1 MPFPC
6 ATAITSVDGFFLSVN
21 DEFLQVLG
29 GDAAHW
35 ESQALTSAM
44 PLPSRIFLET
54 HLWPLVR
61 RSGELREVSLNMLT
75 KDQRWIPVLVNARL
89 GRHGGVECVH
99 WVFFVSQERTR
110 FEAELIKARGIAQS
124 LATDLAKAHAFLER
138 AGRLAGVGG
147 WNLDLKTSQV
157 DWSDET
163 CRIHEVP
170 LGHRPTLDEAIGY
183 YEPAE
188 RPVIQKAVAQCIEQ
202 GMPWDLEMKMQ
213 TASGRCI
220 WVRSVGEVEYEDPVN
235 RLKPARLIGAFQDI
249 TARRA
254 AEQTLRDAKQAAD
267 EANAAKSSFLA
278 NMSHEIRTPM
288 NAVIG
293 LAYLLEHTRLD
304 AEQSDTVGKIKLA
317 SQSLLG
323 IINDVL
329 DLSKIEASEMQIEHA
344 PFKLGGLLGE
354 LELLSRL
361 QADAKGLGFE
371 VQLPPKLPH
380 TVLGD
385 ATRLRQV
392 LSNLL
397 TNAIKF
403 TERGSVR
410 LSVKV
415 LQSGAEN
422 VRLRFEIQDSGLGI
436 SAQALPKLFAPFV
449 QEDVS
454 TTRRF
459 GGSGLGLSIV
469 KQLVTLMGGEV
480 GVSST
485 PQVGSKFWIELE
497 LAVCDAAAESL
508 AAQVRAAAKGP
519 GLTGLRVLVVD
530 DSPINLEVARR
541 ILEREG
547 AIVSLASHGEEAVD
561 HLQTHPQGVDAVLMD
576 VQMPV
581 LDGHDA
587 TRRIRGGL
595 GLLDLPI
602 IALTA
607 GITTGEHERAHAAG
621 MNDVLAKPFDPQA
634 LVLCI
639 RKYVQADEPAQFAPA
654 LKAVGLRDWPEI
666 EGIDTGEVRSRLGG
680 DVALFRSL
688 LRRLLNEFA
697 DTGGQQD
704 EAGPAALA
712 ARMHLLK
719 GSAGTLG
726 AKEVAQLASL
736 AEKACRADPPQ
747 SVEDIMLQLTAHLAG
762 LRRASE
768 AALREPAE
776 EIPEL
781 AVQIPI
787 DRDSL
792 AALLGQLRRFEI
804 DAVEGFNAL
813 APQLRAAL
821 GPQAFASV
829 RQQVDNLEFELAAS
843 AIEGIGGA

>member
-1 MPFPC
+1 MQFPC
-6 ATAITSVDGFFLSVN
+6 ANAITSVNGLFLSVN
-21 DEFLQVLG
+21 DEFLRVLG

-35 ESQALTSAM
+35 ENQALASAL

-61 RSGELREVSLNMLT
+61 MSGELREVSLNMLT
-75 KDQRWIPVLVNARL
+75 KDRRLIPVLVNARL
-89 GRHGGVECVH
+89 GRHGDVECVH

-110 FEAELIKARGIAQS
+110 FEAELIKARGLAQT
-124 LATDLAKAHAFLER
+124 LATDLVKAHAFLER
-138 AGRLAGVGG
+138 SGRLAGVGA
-147 WNLDLKTSQV
+147 WRLELKTSQI

-163 CRIHEVP
+163 CRIHELP

-188 RPVIQKAVAQCIEQ
+188 RPVIQQAIAQCIAQ
-202 GMPWDLEMKMQ
+202 GTPWDLEMRMQ
-213 TASGRCI
+213 TATGRCI
-220 WVRSVGEVEYEDPVN
+220 WVRAVGDVEYEDPVN

-254 AEQTLRDAKQAAD
+254 ADQTLRDAKQAAD
-267 EANAAKSSFLA
+267 MANAAKSSFLA

-304 AEQSDTVGKIKLA
+304 AEQSDTVGKLKLA

-371 VQLPPKLPH
+371 VQLPPELPH

-403 TERGSVR
+403 TERGEVR

-415 LQSGAEN
+415 LQTVAEN
-422 VRLRFEIQDSGLGI
+422 VRLRFEIKDSGVGI
-436 SAQALPKLFAPFV
+436 AAQALPNLFAPFV
-449 QEDVS
+449 QEDAS

-469 KQLVTLMGGEV
+469 KQLVTLLGGEV

-485 PQVGSKFWIELE
+485 PQVGSEFWVDLE
-497 LAVCDAAAESL
+497 FPVCNAAAEAL
-508 AAQVRAAAKGP
+508 LAQVRAAPTGP
-519 GLTGLRVLVVD
+519 GLTGVRVLVVD
-530 DSPINLEVARR
+530 DSPLNLEVARR
-541 ILEREG
+541 ILELEG
-547 AIVSLASHGEEAVD
+547 ACVSVASNGEEAVD
-561 HLQTHPQGVDAVLMD
+561 HLLTNPQGVDVVLMD

-595 GLLDLPI
+595 GRLDLPI
-602 IALTA
+602 IALAA
-607 GITTGEHERAHAAG
+607 GITTGEHERARASG
-621 MNDVLAKPFDPQA
+621 MNDVVSKPFDPQA

-639 RKYVQADEPAQFAPA
+639 RKYVQVDEPAQAASAPEA
-654 LKAVGLRDWPEI
+654 GGVQDWPEI
-666 EGIDTGEVRSRLGG
+666 EGIDAGEVRNRLGG

-688 LRRLLNEFA
+688 LRRLLDEFA
-697 DTGGQQD
+697 DTDGQQGK
-704 EAGPAALA
+704 AGPAALA
-712 ARMHLLK
+712 ARMHLLR

-726 AKEVAQLASL
+726 ANGVARLASQ
-736 AEKACRADPPQ
+736 AENACRAEPPQ
-747 SVEDIMLQLTAHLAG
+747 SVEDIMRQLTAHIAG

-768 AALREPAE
+768 AVLREPTE

-781 AVQIPI
+781 VVQIPLN
-787 DRDSL
+787 RDSL
-792 AALLGQLRRFEI
+792 AALLGQLRRFEM
-804 DAVEGFNAL
+804 DAIEGFDAL

-843 AIEGIGGA
+843 AIEGIGEA